1 MWAGCL
7 LLLDSERGSV
17 FRVLATLVTRPD
29 DGLDRSN
36 LLWESLQFLCDVVLC
51 LGGFVSRFCRPR
63 GLGTFLRSWISLDG
77 DQKSIGTFISTA
89 YFDGEGE
96 KELMPILYCL
106 LWSYEGE
113 AVARLS
119 ELI

>member
-7 LLLDSERGSV
+7 LIPDSEVRSV
-17 FRVLATLVTRPD
+17 FRGVATRVNKPD

-51 LGGFVSRFCRPR
+51 LGGFVSRFRRPR
-63 GLGTFLRSWISLDG
+63 GLGTVLWSWISLDN
-77 DQKSIGTFISTA
+77 DPKSIGTFISTA

>member
-1 MWAGCL
+1 MWVGCL
-7 LLLDSERGSV
+7 LILGSEVKGIVRGV
-17 FRVLATLVTRPD
+17 ATRVTRLD
-29 DGLDRSN
+29 NGLDRSN

-63 GLGTFLRSWISLDG
+63 GLGTVFWSWISLD
-77 DQKSIGTFISTA
+77 DDPKSIGTFISTA

-106 LWSYEGE
+106 LWSYEGK
-113 AVARLS
+113 AVARPS

>member
-1 MWAGCL
+1 MWVGCL
-7 LLLDSERGSV
+7 LILGSEVKGIVRGV
-17 FRVLATLVTRPD
+17 ATRVTRPD

-36 LLWESLQFLCDVVLC
+36 LLWESFQILCDCVLC
-51 LGGFVSRFCRPR
+51 LGGSMGRFRRPQ